1 MPTIVYPKDF
11 KEVPW
16 KNGQGITREIYRLPL
31 DSDASDFNF
40 RLSMAAVNQS
50 GPFSL
55 YPGKDRFLMLLEG
68 KGFRLTFDDKSQ
80 VSLTAPFDSTEFEGE
95 DVIQCELID
104 RACSDFNVMTDRNWG
119 KSVITLS
126 PLKFNQVKKYT
137 PKSDTYL
144 FLYQTSPKLII
155 LSSGESFDLKASEN
169 LMVVEITVTKNHLH

>member
-16 KNGQGITREIYRLPL
+16 KNGQGITREIYRIPL
-31 DSDASDFNF
+31 EADAKEFYF

-55 YPGKDRFLMLLEG
+55 FPGKDRFLMLLEG

-80 VSLTAPFDSTEFEGE
+80 VALTAPFDSMEFEGE
-95 DVIQCELID
+95 EAVHCDLVD
-104 RACSDFNVMTDRNWG
+104 KASSDFNVMTDRNWG
-119 KSVITLS
+119 KSTITLS
-126 PLKFNQVKKYT
+126 PLKFNQVKKYS
-137 PKSDTYL
+137 PKADTYL

-155 LSSGESFDLKASEN
+155 LCAGETYDLKASEN
-169 LMVVEITVTKNHLH
+169 MMVVEITVTKNHLH